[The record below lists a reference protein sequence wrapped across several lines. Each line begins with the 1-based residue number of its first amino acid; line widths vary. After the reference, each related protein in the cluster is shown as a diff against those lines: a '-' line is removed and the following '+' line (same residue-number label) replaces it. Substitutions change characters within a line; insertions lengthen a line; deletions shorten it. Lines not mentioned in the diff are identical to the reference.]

1 LDDTYQVYVNRV
13 ARMTLLETY
22 ISQLEHIQ
30 ESPKYKLLPVGGL
43 QAVPF
48 PGYTIITPP
57 VADDPDNRGFYDHLQ
72 ACQQQLAEK
81 FDSQLWVPVPADSLH
96 LTLADLI
103 WDSSYRDASQDPS
116 FDHKLQGAIAESF
129 SAFQANVS
137 DQPIRWQVL
146 GIIVMTRAIG
156 VCLAP
161 RDESSYEEIVQFRRA
176 IYQNP
181 SFMALGIEQ
190 QYHFT
195 AHITFGYFG
204 TIPSDLDRHQISTV
218 LSDFNH
224 QWMDS
229 PQELLIKRAELRK
242 FDDMTR
248 YYREESWPVL
258 EF

>member
-1 LDDTYQVYVNRV
+1 MTLPDTYN
-13 ARMTLLETY
+13 
-22 ISQLEHIQ
+22 SQLDHIQ
-30 ESPKYKLLPVGGL
+30 ESPKYKLLPGGGR

-57 VADDPDNRGFYDHLQ
+57 APDDPENHDFYVNLQ
-72 ACQQQLAEK
+72 NTQEK
-81 FDSQLWVPVPADSLH
+81 LGEKLDSQLWVRVPPESLH

-103 WDSSYRDASQDPS
+103 WDSGYRDASQDPE
-116 FDHKLQGAIAESF
+116 FEHKLQNAIADSF
-129 SAFQANVS
+129 AAFKANLI

-146 GIIVMTRAIG
+146 GFMVMTRAIG

-204 TIPSDLDRHQISTV
+204 TIPSDLDRNALSSV

-224 QWMDS
+224 QWIDS
-229 PQELLIKRAELRK
+229 PQEFVIKRAELRK
-242 FDDMTR
+242 FDDMTN
-248 YYREESWPVL
+248 YYRENNWPVL

>member
-1 LDDTYQVYVNRV
+1 MDDTYQVYVNRV
-13 ARMTLLETY
+13 ARMTLPETY
-22 ISQLEHIQ
+22 ISQLDHIQ
-30 ESPKYKLLPVGGL
+30 ESPKYKSLSDGRR

-57 VADDPDNRGFYDHLQ
+57 VPEDPDNRDFYAHLQ
-72 ACQQQLAEK
+72 ASQQQLLEK
-81 FDSQLWVPVPADSLH
+81 LDPQLWVPVPPESLH

-103 WDSSYRDASQDPS
+103 WDSRYRDASQDPE
-116 FDHKLQGAIAESF
+116 FDQKLQAAIAESF
-129 SAFQANVS
+129 SAFQANLI

-161 RDESSYEEIVQFRRA
+161 RDEGSYEEIVQFRRA

-204 TIPSDLDRHQISTV
+204 SIPEDLDRSQMSTM
-218 LSDFNH
+218 LSDLNH

-242 FDDMTR
+242 FDDMTC
-248 YYREESWPVL
+248 YHREESWPIL

>member
-1 LDDTYQVYVNRV
+1 
-13 ARMTLLETY
+13 
-22 ISQLEHIQ
+22 
-30 ESPKYKLLPVGGL
+30 
-43 QAVPF
+43 
-48 PGYTIITPP
+48 
-57 VADDPDNRGFYDHLQ
+57 
-72 ACQQQLAEK
+72 
-81 FDSQLWVPVPADSLH
+81 
-96 LTLADLI
+96 
-103 WDSSYRDASQDPS
+103 
-116 FDHKLQGAIAESF
+116 
-129 SAFQANVS
+129 
-137 DQPIRWQVL
+137 
-146 GIIVMTRAIG
+146 MTRAIG

>member
-13 ARMTLLETY
+13 ARMTLPETY
-22 ISQLEHIQ
+22 NSQLDHIQ
-30 ESPKYKLLPVGGL
+30 ESPKYKPLPDGQR

-57 VADDPDNRGFYDHLQ
+57 APDNPDNRSFYDDLQ
-72 ACQQQLAEK
+72 ACQQQLSQK
-81 FDSQLWVPVPADSLH
+81 FDSQWWVPVPPDSLH

-103 WDSSYRDASQDPS
+103 WNDAYRDACQDPE
-116 FDHKLQGAIAESF
+116 FEQKLQGAIAESF
-129 SAFQANVS
+129 SAFKAS
-137 DQPIRWQVL
+137 LIDQPIRWQVL
-146 GIIVMTRAIG
+146 GMIVMTRAIG

-161 RDESSYEEIVQFRRA
+161 RDEASYEEILQFRRA

-181 SFMALGIEQ
+181 SFRALGIEQ

-204 TIPSDLDRHQISTV
+204 TIPSDLDRNHLNTV

-224 QWMDS
+224 QWIDS
-229 PQELLIKRAELRK
+229 PQELVIKRAELRK
-242 FDDMTR
+242 FDDMTN
-248 YYREESWPVL
+248 YYRSESWPVL

>member
-13 ARMTLLETY
+13 ARMTLPETY
-22 ISQLEHIQ
+22 NSQLDHIQ
-30 ESPKYKLLPVGGL
+30 ESPKYKPLPEGGR
-43 QAVPF
+43 QAVRF
-48 PGYTIITPP
+48 PGYTIIAPP
-57 VADDPDNRGFYDHLQ
+57 APDDPDNRGFYDDLQ

-81 FDSQLWVPVPADSLH
+81 LDPQFWVPVPPDSLH

-103 WDSSYRDASQDPS
+103 WNDAYRDACQDPE
-116 FDHKLQGAIAESF
+116 FEHKLQGAIAESF
-129 SAFQANVS
+129 SAFKANLI

-146 GIIVMTRAIG
+146 GMIVMTRAIG

-161 RDESSYEEIVQFRRA
+161 RDEASYEEILQFRRA

-181 SFMALGIEQ
+181 SFRALGIEQ

-204 TIPSDLDRHQISTV
+204 TIPSDLDRNHLNTV

-224 QWMDS
+224 QWIDS
-229 PQELLIKRAELRK
+229 PQELVIKRAELRK
-242 FDDMTR
+242 FDDMTN
-248 YYREESWPVL
+248 YYRSESWPVL